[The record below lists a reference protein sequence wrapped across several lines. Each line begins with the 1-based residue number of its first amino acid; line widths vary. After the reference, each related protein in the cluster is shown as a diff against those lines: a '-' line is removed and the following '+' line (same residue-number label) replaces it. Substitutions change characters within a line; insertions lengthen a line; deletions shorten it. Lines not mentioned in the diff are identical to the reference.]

1 MAGPIDDLGIPNKPA
16 RPNGG
21 PAVPL
26 RPDQSRLGAGSNP
39 LPPSPHMPGPAAVG
53 AQPAA
58 GGSPAHESLEQSV
71 ERRKLIVGRGI
82 VLSGEINSCD
92 RLVVE
97 GSVQANLQSCQ
108 HMMIAETGLFEGNA
122 SIDEAEVHGRF
133 EGDLMVRKRL
143 LIRASGQVSGSIAY
157 GEIEIEAGGQIS
169 GTIQAAPRK

>member
-1 MAGPIDDLGIPNKPA
+1 
-16 RPNGG
+16 
-21 PAVPL
+21 
-26 RPDQSRLGAGSNP
+26 
-39 LPPSPHMPGPAAVG
+39 MPGPAGVG
-53 AQPAA
+53 AQPAT
-58 GGSPAHESLEQSV
+58 GGSPAHENLEQPV

-133 EGDLMVRKRL
+133 EGDLTVRKRL
-143 LIRASGQVSGSIAY
+143 LIRASGQVSGTITY

-169 GTIQAAPRK
+169 GTIQAAPRTRSG